1 VHRTGWRLAAATA
14 AAVLAIAGAGTWGY
28 RQYDAHRT
36 EKHRTD
42 ASLAAQLTAQK
53 LATEQARQAAEEAK
67 REAQKLAGEEG
78 LRRAQ
83 EERNRIEQERRQLET
98 ERRAAEAAKRLAA
111 EEDLRRAQEERGR
124 LGQERLRLDTEKQA
138 AEAAKRQAAEEAL
151 RRAQERSQLDQ
162 ERARLEVDRQAAE
175 AARRQVEASQ
185 RAAAAAVKEAPKIGA
200 LYDGTYRG
208 RLCNQ
213 VPNKA
218 PVCWPVALV
227 VQGGVVEG
235 SWISKTKKTS
245 TARGTVAA
253 DGSVQLNLAAWIS
266 GGSPDV
272 ALLLGRIA
280 DGAIAASGQWRTS
293 SGIVGDWRRVQVVA
307 AEPDAKD
314 AMKFAVSHNGT
325 YTGRLCNQFPD
336 KAPVC
341 WQIALSVLNGIAEGS
356 WIHATK
362 KSAWAR
368 GTVGADGSV
377 RLNLESWTTSGNPA
391 GANLAGR
398 VADGTINASGL
409 WGDGRGVDGEW
420 KRMP

>member
-1 VHRTGWRLAAATA
+1 MAAAIA
-14 AAVLAIAGAGTWGY
+14 AAVLAITGAGTWGY
-28 RQYDAHRT
+28 RQYDAHRA
-36 EKHRTD
+36 EQLRTD

-53 LATEQARQAAEEAK
+53 LATEQAQQAAEEAR

-78 LRRAQ
+78 LRRAR
-83 EERNRIEQERRQLET
+83 EERNRIEQDRRQFET
-98 ERRAAEAAKRLAA
+98 ERRAAEAVKRLAA

-138 AEAAKRQAAEEAL
+138 AEAAKRQAAEEDL
-151 RRAQERSQLDQ
+151 RRAQERSRLEQ
-162 ERARLEVDRQAAE
+162 ERARLEAERQAAE
-175 AARRQVEASQ
+175 AARKLAEAS
-185 RAAAAAVKEAPKIGA
+185 RREAAAAVKEAPKIGA

-208 RLCNQ
+208 LLCNQ
-213 VPNKA
+213 FPTKA

-227 VQGGVVEG
+227 VQGGGVEG

-245 TARGTVAA
+245 TSRGTVAA
-253 DGSVQLNLAAWIS
+253 DGSLRLNLAAWIS
-266 GGSPDV
+266 DGSPDV

-280 DGAIAASGQWRTS
+280 DGTITASGQWRTGS
-293 SGIVGDWRRVQVVA
+293 SIVGDWKRVQVVA
-307 AEPDAKD
+307 AEPDVKD
-314 AMKFAVSHNGT
+314 AMKFAASHNGT

-336 KAPVC
+336 KASVC

-368 GTVGADGSV
+368 GTIAADGSV

-391 GANLAGR
+391 GASLNGR
-398 VADGTINASGL
+398 VDDGTLTASGQ
-409 WGDGRGVDGEW
+409 WGDGRGVDGEL